1 MLNWDDIP
9 WVLGGRRQVSKLE
22 YLDFDKDICIPQNSS
37 LILLPFPLKQEPHA
51 EQMCSKLSC
60 TVNSYSTQQDVKLIA
75 SKINLNEIGC
85 TDNTFLIS
93 VGVDGKLAGG
103 IFGYHDFCLLN
114 SMRKN
119 FIKQRLLQ

>member
-1 MLNWDDIP
+1 M
-9 WVLGGRRQVSKLE
+9 SKLE

-75 SKINLNEIGC
+75 SYLASKINLNEIGC
-85 TDNTFLIS
+85 PDNTFLIT

-103 IFGYHDFCLLN
+103 IFGYLDFCLLK

-119 FIKQRLLQ
+119 FKTQRLLQ

>member
-1 MLNWDDIP
+1 MTEYLLSWDDIP

-51 EQMCSKLSC
+51 EQMCSKLSG
-60 TVNSYSTQQDVKLIA
+60 TVNSYSTQQDVKL
-75 SKINLNEIGC
+75 NEIGC
-85 TDNTFLIS
+85 TDNTFLIT

-103 IFGYHDFCLLN
+103 IFGYHDFCLLK